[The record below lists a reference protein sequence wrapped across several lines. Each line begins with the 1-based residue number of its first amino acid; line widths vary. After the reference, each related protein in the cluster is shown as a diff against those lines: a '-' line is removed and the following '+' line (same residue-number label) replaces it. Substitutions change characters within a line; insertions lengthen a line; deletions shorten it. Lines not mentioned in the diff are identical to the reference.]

1 MRVFLSLVVFLALA
15 ACSSSENEQGPA
27 DDVSAVASES
37 ERPRVS
43 IMAFNVEN
51 LFDTKDDPGK
61 NDATYLPATTKSDP
75 AHITACNLIEVDRWR
90 EDCLYLDWSEDALRF
105 KLEQLGKTILAY
117 NNGLGPDI
125 IALQEVENIDILDR
139 LRRDYLSPAGYL
151 EPILIE
157 GIDDRGIDVAFLSRL
172 PLVDEAV
179 LHPLDMSAFPEGAQD
194 TRGVLQADFELP
206 DGTVL
211 TGFSVHFPAPFHPIE
226 MRWIA
231 YEHLNRVRDQLPG
244 DRPVFAAGDFNTPQR
259 EKDDTT
265 IMDDM
270 VRPYWTVAHE
280 VGCDGCKGTNYWFT
294 GQSWS
299 FLDMILF
306 SPSDAS
312 DWVLDVESVEVV
324 TAYPGQINADGTPN
338 RFDLE
343 QREGVSDHLPIV
355 MTLELQP

>member
-1 MRVFLSLVVFLALA
+1 M
-15 ACSSSENEQGPA
+15 
-27 DDVSAVASES
+27 SES
-37 ERPRVS
+37 QRVS

-51 LFDTKDDPGK
+51 LFDTTDDAGK
-61 NDATYLPATTKSDP
+61 NDATYLPATTKTDP
-75 AHITACNLIEVDRWR
+75 AHIAACNLIEVDRWR
-90 EDCLYLDWSEDALRF
+90 EDCLYLDWSEDALAF

-139 LRRDYLSPAGYL
+139 LRRDYLVPAGYL

-172 PLVDEAV
+172 PLVGEPV
-179 LHPLDMSAFPEGAQD
+179 LHPLDMSAFPDGAQD
-194 TRGVLQADFELP
+194 TRGVLEASFELY
-206 DGTVL
+206 DGTLL

-231 YEHLNRVRDQLPG
+231 YEHLNRVRASVPN

-259 EKDDTT
+259 EKDGTT
-265 IMDDM
+265 IMDEM

-280 VGCDGCKGTNYWFT
+280 VGCDGCKGTNYWSR

-312 DWVLDVESVEVV
+312 GWSLDIDSIEVV
-324 TAYPGQINADGTPN
+324 TAYADQLNPDGTPK

-343 QREGVSDHLPIV
+343 GRQGVSDHLPIV

>member
-1 MRVFLSLVVFLALA
+1 MRVLLCLLLCYLLA
-15 ACSSSENEQGPA
+15 ACSDQSTVDSTAEI
-27 DDVSAVASES
+27 AVQQTTES
-37 ERPRVS
+37 ETPSVS

-51 LFDTKDDPGK
+51 LFDTEDDAGK
-61 NDATYLPATTKSDP
+61 NDATYLPASTKTDP
-75 AHITACNLIEVDRWR
+75 AHIAACNLIEVDRWR
-90 EDCLYLDWSEDALRF
+90 EDCLYLDWSEDALAF
-105 KLEQLGKTILAY
+105 KLEQLAKTILAY
-117 NNGLGPDI
+117 NDGLGPDI
-125 IALQEVENIDILDR
+125 LALQEVENIGILER
-139 LRRDYLSPAGYL
+139 LRRDYLAPAGYL
-151 EPILIE
+151 ESILIE

-172 PLVDEAV
+172 PLVGEAV

-206 DGTVL
+206 DGSVL

-231 YEHLNRVRDQLPG
+231 YEHLNSVRDQLPA

-259 EKDDTT
+259 EKDDTP

-280 VGCDGCKGTNYWFT
+280 VGCEGCKGTNYWFR
-294 GQSWS
+294 GESWS

-306 SPSDAS
+306 SPSNES
-312 DWVLDVESVEVV
+312 DWTMNVDSVEVV
-324 TAYPGQINADGTPN
+324 TAYPGQINPDGTPN

-343 QREGVSDHLPIV
+343 NREGVSDHLPIV
-355 MTLELQP
+355 MRLELKP